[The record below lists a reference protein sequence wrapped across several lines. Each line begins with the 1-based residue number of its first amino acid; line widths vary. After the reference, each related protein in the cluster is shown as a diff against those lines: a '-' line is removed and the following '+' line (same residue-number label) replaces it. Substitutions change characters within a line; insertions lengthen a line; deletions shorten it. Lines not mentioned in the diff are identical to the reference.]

1 MNLTQFAERNI
12 YTYIQNH
19 ICVIWFKMSNMCLSY
34 ASHFNINKHSSSTST
49 HPNMKPS
56 PETADRPRGP
66 DHILGMVYVQTQIIL
81 SWLYIYIYMWL
92 QLCLL
97 MYIIYN
103 ICICCV
109 CKYIDPMIFLSHST
123 WLHCWCRLIRTLSVG
138 LPEDPRRS
146 QESRWIH
153 GMIPSLVLVNKTIL
167 WMEEIWRNPAP
178 RMVQTYKN
186 L

>member
-19 ICVIWFKMSNMCLSY
+19 ICAIWFKMSNMCLSY

-56 PETADRPRGP
+56 SETAGRPRGP

-92 QLCLL
+92 QLCLP

-138 LPEDPRRS
+138 RPEDPRNS
-146 QESRWIH
+146 QE
-153 GMIPSLVLVNKTIL
+153 IPGVSVNSWDDTITGSG
-167 WMEEIWRNPAP
+167 E
-178 RMVQTYKN
+178 
-186 L
+186 